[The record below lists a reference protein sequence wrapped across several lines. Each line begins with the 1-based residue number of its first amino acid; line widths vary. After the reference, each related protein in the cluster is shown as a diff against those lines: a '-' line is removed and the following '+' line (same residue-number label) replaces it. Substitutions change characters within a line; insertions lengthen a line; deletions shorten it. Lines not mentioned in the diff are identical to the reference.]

1 MTFAATR
8 LEHCLTDVS
17 RWMSANRLKLNSEKT
32 ELVRLGS
39 RYGHTLLGSDS
50 PSLQL
55 GTDTVAGSDHFRVL
69 GVTISSDLSL
79 DKDSRPFRSSA
90 LSFPGAKRP

>member
-32 ELVRLGS
+32 ALVWVGS
-39 RYGHTLLGSDS
+39 RYGHTPLGFSEAVHYIYNAGLICY
-50 PSLQL
+50 PN
-55 GTDTVAGSDHFRVL
+55 AGSH
-69 GVTISSDLSL
+69 
-79 DKDSRPFRSSA
+79 
-90 LSFPGAKRP
+90 